1 MADLPSASANAEALS
16 AAGSAHHE
24 YEQTAVERREPR
36 GLPEAG
42 YSEGLRAQI
51 HQKLRITNPSI
62 TFQLPLAD

>member
-1 MADLPSASANAEALS
+1 
-16 AAGSAHHE
+16 
-24 YEQTAVERREPR
+24 VERREPR